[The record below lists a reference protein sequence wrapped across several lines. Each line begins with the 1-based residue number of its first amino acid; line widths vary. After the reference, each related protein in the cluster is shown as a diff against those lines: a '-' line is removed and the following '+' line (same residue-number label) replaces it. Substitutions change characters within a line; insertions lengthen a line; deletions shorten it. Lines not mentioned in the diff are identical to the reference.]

1 MKNVKMGLVLLAL
14 LLAGMVI
21 VPAVSAATAREGK
34 TTGWNATPE
43 QVVKINELRGRNIT
57 IGG

>member
-1 MKNVKMGLVLLAL
+1 
-14 LLAGMVI
+14 MVI